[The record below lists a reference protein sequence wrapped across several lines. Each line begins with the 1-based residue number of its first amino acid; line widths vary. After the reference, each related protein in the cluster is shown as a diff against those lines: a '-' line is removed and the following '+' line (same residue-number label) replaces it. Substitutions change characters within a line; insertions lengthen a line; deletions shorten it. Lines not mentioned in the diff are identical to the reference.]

1 MRLRGA
7 CRRNACRECSLYSS
21 AHTEG
26 GHTCMSGDIQVSRV
40 VCMQSVNWKVR
51 RATEAAT
58 AGFCGQ
64 HSALLA
70 VVRGV
75 APVSRCEAEST
86 WEKESRRGGNFEL
99 RGPRISTT
107 AVPPGDEA
115 GPWTCGVPCSIC
127 PGHCSGYFTAKRQF
141 CVLRLWQRMLACSDS
156 QRHHWH
162 LMRLHIPLRWHASI
176 SCASACM
183 QC

>member
-1 MRLRGA
+1 
-7 CRRNACRECSLYSS
+7 
-21 AHTEG
+21 
-26 GHTCMSGDIQVSRV
+26 MSGDIQVSRV

-115 GPWTCGVPCSIC
+115 GPWTCGVRAVFA
-127 PGHCSGYFTAKRQF
+127 PGTVALVILLQNGNFVF
-141 CVLRLWQRMLACSDS
+141 CVCGSAC
-156 QRHHWH
+156 
-162 LMRLHIPLRWHASI
+162 WHAVTANGITGI
-176 SCASACM
+176 SCDCTFL
-183 QC
+183 